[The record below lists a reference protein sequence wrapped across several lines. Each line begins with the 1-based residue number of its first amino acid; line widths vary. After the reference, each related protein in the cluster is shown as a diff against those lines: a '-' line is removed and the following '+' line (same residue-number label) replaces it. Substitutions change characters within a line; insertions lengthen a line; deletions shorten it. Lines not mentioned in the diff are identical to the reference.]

1 MELKLFEYSCFCY
14 VRETFRQNLEEFDAA
29 CRMRWS
35 RWHITQNKE
44 EEMEVKE
51 EMEMEEEMEV
61 K

>member
-1 MELKLFEYSCFCY
+1 MELKLFEHNCFCY

-61 K
+61 Q